1 MGRLWVIKGGK
12 RVRTAEGLRRQAER
26 WDSTPEYKKKRA
38 ARNTA
43 RRRALRSGRVH
54 KGDGKD
60 LDHIMGV
67 SAGNGQSNLRV
78 LSAHANRGRR
88 QGSRKRGAR
97 HSSWKK

>member
-1 MGRLWVIKGGK
+1 MGRLWRLVGGK
-12 RVRTAEGLRRQAER
+12 RVRTPEGIRHQAEK

-60 LDHIMGV
+60 LDHIHGV
-67 SAGNGQSNLRV
+67 EAGNGPSNLRV
-78 LSAHANRGRR
+78 LSAHENRGRR